1 MHTYEHSAPL
11 NSSTA
16 AAGCVPPSV
25 PVVSTSQ
32 NLAPPRYEFTC
43 SDLGSATLHV
53 RRFTLVEALST
64 PYRLTIEL
72 ISPDIDL
79 DVSALPGASCELRI
93 DRDGTARSVVGIV
106 ERARQLNIVAEHQRF
121 SLEIV
126 PAFGLLEQVV
136 NTRFFQMQGAAQILE
151 QVLKTGLAAHGRSL
165 RLELAGAGATPREY
179 CVQYRESDYEFASRL
194 MQEEGIT
201 YRFEHP
207 VGGSAEV
214 LVLMGETSQ
223 CGELDR
229 TGGSSVAFID
239 RATASA
245 TVESFDTFVPIYA
258 LRTTSIVQ
266 ADFDWM
272 VPPSPYLRERRAPD
286 ARGDREVYEHDDRRL
301 LGDDGALRAKRK
313 QEQRAATTR
322 VYLGTSDVAE
332 LVPGVAFTLDGH
344 PHAALDRKYVV
355 VAVRHAGEAP
365 EEVLYAAVTDQ
376 QVRYTNECECIE
388 AERPWRPAPLFPKPC
403 ARGLQTA
410 IVVGPGAEEIHT
422 DEYGRVKVRFHW
434 DRVSPFD
441 DTASCWIRVS
451 QRWAGAGWG
460 SVFIPRVGME
470 VLVEFIDGDPDR
482 PMVTG
487 CVYNGTHTPPYPL
500 PDQKTK
506 STTKSDSSPGGGG
519 FNEIRFEDA
528 KAAEEIYIH
537 AQLDMNTVVLQNT
550 TRTVGVDDTD
560 TVGNNQIES
569 VGVDRTASV
578 GNNEDLT
585 VGVSQ
590 NRTIGGNQMTSIMA
604 NQLYTIA
611 GAQDLIVGGTQT
623 FSITGH
629 QLAVVA
635 MDHAISVGA
644 NDSCQ
649 IFGAATLE
657 VGMDRTTTILGSD
670 IITIMMD
677 HTATVTG
684 GSTVSIGTSLAATV
698 GADVTAT
705 IGTDV
710 TSTIGAN
717 ITLNIG
723 AAALITVGGERSV
736 TVGGGDTLV
745 VTGALS
751 ITAPSITL
759 STGGATI
766 TMAGADIAITA
777 TGIVSISGALVET
790 NT

>member
-1 MHTYEHSAPL
+1 VA
-11 NSSTA
+11 ST
-16 AAGCVPPSV
+16 
-25 PVVSTSQ
+25 STSQ

-43 SDLGSATLHV
+43 SDLSSAALHV
-53 RRFTLVEALST
+53 RRFTLVEAMSS

-72 ISPDIDL
+72 ISTDIDI
-79 DVSALPGASCELRI
+79 DIAALPGASCELRI
-93 DRDGTARSVVGIV
+93 DREGTARSLVGVV
-106 ERARQLNIVAEHQRF
+106 ERARQLNIVGEHLRF
-121 SLEIV
+121 ALEIV
-126 PAFGLLEQVV
+126 PAFALLEQVV
-136 NTRFFQMQGAAQILE
+136 NTRFFQMMGAAEIIE

-165 RLELAGAGATPREY
+165 RLELAGAGAAPREY
-179 CVQYRESDYEFASRL
+179 CVQYRESDYEFACRL
-194 MQEEGIT
+194 MEEEGIS

-223 CGELDR
+223 CGELD
-229 TGGSSVAFID
+229 TAGGSSIAFID

-245 TVESFDTFVPIYA
+245 TVESFDSFVPVYA
-258 LRTTSIVQ
+258 LRTTSVVQ
-266 ADFDWM
+266 SDFDWM
-272 VPPSPYLRERRAPD
+272 APPAPYLRERRVPD

-301 LGDDGALRAKRK
+301 LGDDGAMRAKRK
-313 QEQRAATTR
+313 QEQRAAQTR
-322 VYLGTSDVAE
+322 VFLGTSDVAE
-332 LVPGVAFTLDGH
+332 LVPGVAFTLSGH
-344 PHAALDRKYVV
+344 PHAALDRKYLIVG
-355 VAVRHAGEAP
+355 VRHTGEAP
-365 EEVLYAAVTDQ
+365 EEVLYASVSEQ
-376 QVRYTNECECIE
+376 LVRYTNECECIE
-388 AERPWRPAPLFPKPC
+388 AERPWRPAPLFPKPR

-410 IVVGPGAEEIHT
+410 IVVGPASEEIHT
-422 DEYGRVKVRFHW
+422 DEYGRIKVRFHW

-470 VLVEFIDGDPDR
+470 VLVEFIDGDPDQ

-487 CVYNGTHTPPYPL
+487 CVYNGNHTPPYPL

-506 STTKSDSSPGGGG
+506 STTKTDSSPGGGG

-537 AQLDMNTVVLQNT
+537 AQLDMNTVVLQST
-550 TRTVGVDDTD
+550 TRTVGMDDTD
-560 TVGNNQIES
+560 TIANNQTES

-578 GNNEDLT
+578 GNNETLS

-590 NRTIGGNQMTSIMA
+590 NRTIGGNQMTDIMA
-604 NQLYTIA
+604 NQLYTIT
-611 GAQDLIVGGTQT
+611 GAQDLIVGANQT
-623 FSITGH
+623 VSVTGH
-629 QLAVVA
+629 QLNVVA
-635 MDHAISVGA
+635 MDRAITVGA
-644 NDSCQ
+644 NESCQ
-649 IFGAATLE
+649 VFGTSTLE
-657 VGMDRTTTILGSD
+657 VGLDRTTTILGSD
-670 IITIMMD
+670 IITISMD

-723 AAALITVGGERSV
+723 AAATITVGGERSV